1 MGFPLPKNK
10 CSPEDIFNLLNR
22 SEGSK
27 ILMVGGKTIE
37 KWILSTLSTMTFAP
51 NTGTK
56 EVWLADERM
65 TKDTS
70 LRNETSLR
78 RILPPR
84 FILQDFYSPQSS
96 VISSNLFDE
105 WDSNFLTLEMV
116 DLAIFAMGRDGHIAS
131 LLDVAATKVGK
142 NIQIL
147 KIPTEPFWR
156 VSVTLD
162 YVDRVKEK
170 VLLVQNNRLDKFR
183 ELYESNSYYGLVLQK
198 FSKSEILNVL

>member
-10 CSPEDIFNLLNR
+10 VSPEDIFDLLNR

-27 ILMVGGKTIE
+27 ILMVGGKSIE

-56 EVWLADERM
+56 EVWLADERI

-78 RILPPR
+78 RILPPQ
-84 FILQDFYSPQSS
+84 FILKDFYSPKTS

-105 WDSNFLTLEMV
+105 WDSNFLKLEIL

-183 ELYESNSYYGLVLQK
+183 ELYESNSYYGMVLQK

>member
-84 FILQDFYSPQSS
+84 FILKDFYSPKSS

-162 YVDRVKEK
+162 YVDRLKEK

-198 FSKSEILNVL
+198 FSNYEILNVL